1 MTLTNEQQTGVAQF
15 IRKDF
20 TPRFGEL
27 AGTFGTN
34 TFWRLSAEAG
44 SELWLDSGSIVDV
57 GHLWT
62 NEFVAL
68 TTNNSLLNREV
79 QAGAYDTLVPE
90 AAALLA
96 EAKLPERER
105 LLELAFI
112 LNAYHGLK
120 LVETFD
126 AFVSVEE
133 HTDLAHDLDAAVT
146 TARRYHAICP
156 ERFIVKLPFT
166 PAGLLA
172 TRTLSA
178 EGIPVNHTLGFSAR
192 QNYVIARIGKPAYV
206 NVFMGRLNA
215 FVADNALGD
224 GESVGERAV
233 MASQHAV
240 RQLRE
245 AGKAPTRQIAA
256 SIRDDH
262 QLLHVLGVDVLTIPI
277 KPAKVFLWP
286 GFDADKFIDY
296 TTTDYQPTFADGVD
310 PSAARLETL
319 WDIDD
324 TLVACV
330 DALEA
335 ENLDAFTPTDLVA
348 FFADNSCGDVLPAW
362 TAEQVATSAAEGKI
376 PKLTN
381 WADALAA
388 KQIGLDALMN
398 LAGLNAFTAD
408 QQAMDDRVAGLL

>member
-1 MTLTNEQQTGVAQF
+1 MMTLTNEQQAKVAQF
-15 IRKDF
+15 VRKDF
-20 TPRFGEL
+20 APRFGEL
-27 AGTFGTN
+27 AGSFGTN
-34 TFWRLSAEAG
+34 RFWRLSAEAG

-68 TTNNSLLNREV
+68 TTNNSLLNNEV

-90 AAALLA
+90 ASALLA
-96 EAKLPERER
+96 EAKLPEGER

-133 HTDLAHDLDAAVT
+133 HTDLANDVDAAVT

-156 ERFIVKLPFT
+156 ERFIVKIPFT

-172 TRTLSA
+172 TRKLSA

-192 QNYVIARIGKPAYV
+192 QNYIMARIGRPQYV

-224 GESVGERAV
+224 GANVGERAV
-233 MASQHAV
+233 MASQRAV
-240 RQLRE
+240 RTLRE

-277 KPAKVFLWP
+277 IPAKTFLWP
-286 GFDADKFIDY
+286 GFEEDLFLDY
-296 TTTDYQPTFADGVD
+296 TTTDYQATFADGVD
-310 PSAARLETL
+310 PAARLETL
-319 WDIDD
+319 WDIED
-324 TLVACV
+324 TLIACV
-330 DALEA
+330 DALEK
-335 ENLDAFTPTDLVA
+335 ENLDAFTPADVVA
-348 FFADNSCGDVLPAW
+348 FFTDHNCGDVLPAW
-362 TAEQVATSAAEGKI
+362 TPEQVATSAAEGKI
-376 PKLTN
+376 PKLAN

-398 LAGLNAFTAD
+398 LAGLNAFSAD
-408 QQAMDDRVAGLL
+408 QKAMDGRVAGLL